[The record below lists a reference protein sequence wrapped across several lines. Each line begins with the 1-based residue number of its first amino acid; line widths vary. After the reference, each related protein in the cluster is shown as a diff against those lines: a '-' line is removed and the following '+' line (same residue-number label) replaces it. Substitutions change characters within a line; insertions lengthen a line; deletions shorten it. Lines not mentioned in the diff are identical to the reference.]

1 MLYRRSSMSLNNQVG
16 GNHYQKL
23 VIQPIEFITRN
34 NIPFCEGNIVKYIS
48 RYKFKD
54 GIKDLHKALHYVA
67 LIKEYDKWHNIS
79 WISTIVRPI
88 EYVTANQFGDI
99 ESNII
104 IKLINRNRVEG
115 DLEDIAVLIK
125 NLIEETGNG
134 NGTQV

>member
-1 MLYRRSSMSLNNQVG
+1 MSLNNQVG